1 MDVCTEKLAHWFG
14 EWLNVGSCDW
24 YSGVH
29 IDINKF
35 LIFVNVY
42 IKYALFYWLQERRES
57 TCMPK
62 QRPHML
68 LCKCVMKLWIFV
80 HAVIDHIINFCF
92 LFFYDDT
99 KRTQIPT
106 VKESFLMESAV
117 SLAERIRNKEVQ
129 QTYLH

>member
-1 MDVCTEKLAHWFG
+1 
-14 EWLNVGSCDW
+14 
-24 YSGVH
+24 
-29 IDINKF
+29 
-35 LIFVNVY
+35 
-42 IKYALFYWLQERRES
+42 
-57 TCMPK
+57 
-62 QRPHML
+62 ML